1 VFPEAGADLEAEE
14 GVYQEKEETGQDPGV
29 DLEDLGP
36 DPGQDQDQDQ
46 EAGEVIDQEAD
57 LPEEAGLQRDL
68 DSMLEK
74 TTFHGLA

>member
-1 VFPEAGADLEAEE
+1 MFPEAGADLEAEE

-36 DPGQDQDQDQ
+36 DPGQDQDQ

-68 DSMLEK
+68 DSMLEV
-74 TTFHGLA
+74 TIST